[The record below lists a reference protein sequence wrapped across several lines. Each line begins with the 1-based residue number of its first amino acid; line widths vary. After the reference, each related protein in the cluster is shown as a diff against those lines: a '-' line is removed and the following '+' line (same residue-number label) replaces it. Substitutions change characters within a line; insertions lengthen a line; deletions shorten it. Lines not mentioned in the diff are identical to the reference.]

1 MPFYRF
7 QLQVPLPPD
16 VAQDRIQAITGKPL
30 PYRDSFGTKWGA
42 ARRKTPDRPFQ
53 GRLEHHRFR
62 LMRHIN
68 RRNSFL
74 PLIRGRIDQEP
85 GGSRVSVILHLDPF
99 VAIFM
104 LCWLI
109 LVGRTAWPPTGEGLR
124 PAGMFLFGLGIT
136 LAGFIPEAR
145 KARRLLE
152 AALL

>member
-30 PYRDSFGTKWGA
+30 SYWKSFGTRWRT
-42 ARRKTPDRPFQ
+42 ARNSGRPFQ

-62 LMRHIN
+62 LMRNID

-74 PLIRGRIDQEP
+74 PLVRGRIDEEP
-85 GGSRVSVILHLDPF
+85 GGSRVSVILHIDPF

-109 LVGRTAWPPTGEGLR
+109 LVGRDAWPPAGERFL
-124 PAGMFLFGLGIT
+124 PAGMFLFGIGIV
-136 LAGFIPEAR
+136 LAGFLPEAR

>member
-16 VAQDRIQAITGKPL
+16 VAQDRIQTITGKPL
-30 PYRDSFGTKWGA
+30 PYWDSFGTGWLSG
-42 ARRKTPDRPFQ
+42 RKSGQPFQ
-53 GRLEHHRFR
+53 GRLKHHRFR
-62 LMRHIN
+62 LMRNIDH
-68 RRNSFL
+68 RNSFL

-85 GGSRVSVILHLDPF
+85 GGSRVSVILYLDPF

-104 LCWLI
+104 LGWLI
-109 LVGRTAWPPTGEGLR
+109 LVGRSAWPPTGER
-124 PAGMFLFGLGIT
+124 FMPAGMFLFGLGII

-152 AALL
+152 AALR

>member
-16 VAQDRIQAITGKPL
+16 VAQDRIQAITRKPL
-30 PYRDSFGTKWGA
+30 SYWASFGSGWRA
-42 ARRKTPDRPFQ
+42 ARNSGRPFQ

-62 LMRHIN
+62 LMRNIN
-68 RRNSFL
+68 HRNSFL
-74 PLIRGRIDQEP
+74 PVVRGRIDQEP
-85 GGSRVSVILHLDPF
+85 GGSRVSVILYMDPF

-104 LCWLI
+104 LGWLAV
-109 LVGRTAWPPTGEGLR
+109 VGHSAWPPTSERFLS
-124 PAGMFLFGLGIT
+124 AGMFLAGLGIT

-152 AALL
+152 TALL